1 VLPYYYYYCIDPRV
15 TLKIYNYPRVPL
27 GLLKCFNGGNDID
40 VKGNFLIKCK
50 QLSIKVFLK
59 ITRISIAMVPDRNK
73 TISTVSGRYHDNTS
87 IIMAMILDVLSIPNY
102 TKFVSH
108 C

>member
-1 VLPYYYYYCIDPRV
+1 VLPYYYYCIDPRV
-15 TLKIYNYPRVPL
+15 SLKIYNYPRVPL
-27 GLLKCFNGGNDID
+27 GLLKCFIGGNDID

-73 TISTVSGRYHDNTS
+73 TISIVSGWYHDDTG
-87 IIMAMILDVLSIPNY
+87 IVVAMILDVLSIPNY
-102 TKFVSH
+102 TNPNLV